1 MKEILF
7 YLFLILIGVNC
18 VAMSLV
24 FHFVSDSN
32 SLLEKYLGENNN
44 MNKIDKILNKIGF
57 VNTFENYCST
67 KFYILNYK
75 ITARTITKIT
85 ISSIFIGLLFAL
97 VIKNIIVIPFII
109 MVGIISPQLYF
120 SILKTKEKNKI
131 EEQLGHAIRF
141 FRTEYTTTNNVPI
154 ALQNIIPK
162 LQDPLKSH
170 FEKLSQEINY
180 GINPKTALIEFK
192 NNVQNKFATIF
203 ANLLI
208 THFEKGTDFGDK
220 IISISTR
227 INSTQLRYK
236 ENRSELATMRIT
248 NYILNG
254 ALFTSIIIIYFFAPE
269 WGLVYKNTVEGQMLM
284 TLFILNGFSSI
295 ILGFKISDK

>member
-44 MNKIDKILNKIGF
+44 MTKIDKILNKIGF

-254 ALFTSIIIIYFFAPE
+254 ALFASIIIIYFFAPE

>member
-254 ALFTSIIIIYFFAPE
+254 ALFASIIIIYFFAPE